1 MVSNRE
7 QAANTRGK
15 TNVGTLAHEIDLRV
29 GQNIRAARI
38 EAGLS
43 QEKLAWNLGKTFQQI
58 QKYEKGTNR
67 VSAGV
72 LGLIARETGKA
83 IGWFYEENDV
93 AAVEQTGEEY
103 MKALKLARR
112 IADLSPQERRA
123 LHGLVNA
130 MKRNDDG
137 EDF

>member
-1 MVSNRE
+1 MESSRE
-7 QAANTRGK
+7 QAANMRGK

-29 GQNIRAARI
+29 GQSIRAARI
-38 EAGLS
+38 EAGMS

-72 LGLIARETGKA
+72 LGLIARETGKPV
-83 IGWFYEENDV
+83 GWFYEEND
-93 AAVEQTGEEY
+93 AEASQETDEDY

-137 EDF
+137 EEL